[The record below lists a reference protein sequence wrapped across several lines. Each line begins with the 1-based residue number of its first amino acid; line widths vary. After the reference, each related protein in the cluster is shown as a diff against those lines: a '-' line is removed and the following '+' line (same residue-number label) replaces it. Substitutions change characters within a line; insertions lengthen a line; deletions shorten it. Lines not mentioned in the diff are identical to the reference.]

1 MIALTLGAVAEFK
14 LRMVDVRPA
23 ADRALLVHEA
33 GVDVLPDVF
42 RLQGLSDTLGGGV
55 VIVSLQSILFWAG
68 IHGPNVVGG
77 VVGNMLMRPLSGHV
91 IWLYIIGAIAAT
103 VFEYL
108 VGILMQRTL
117 HEVWW
122 DYHEKPF
129 NYKGIICLESTVAW
143 GFYAIIIVKFLNE
156 RMMSV
161 VSRVPFDIARRIC
174 WCVILYYFFDFS
186 YHLLEAMGYDLKAQ
200 REKLK
205 DFFRFS
211 D

>member
-1 MIALTLGAVAEFK
+1 MWTREIMGTELIYLTECFILYSFIGWIVESLYMSLCNRRWTNRGF
-14 LRMVDVRPA
+14 
-23 ADRALLVHEA
+23 
-33 GVDVLPDVF
+33 VF
-42 RLQGLSDTLGGGV
+42 
-55 VIVSLQSILFWAG
+55 
-68 IHGPNVVGG
+68 GPFCPIYGFGG

>member
-1 MIALTLGAVAEFK
+1 MGTELIYLTECFILYSFIGWIVESLYMSLCNRRWTNRGF
-14 LRMVDVRPA
+14 
-23 ADRALLVHEA
+23 
-33 GVDVLPDVF
+33 VF
-42 RLQGLSDTLGGGV
+42 
-55 VIVSLQSILFWAG
+55 
-68 IHGPNVVGG
+68 GPFCPIYGFGG